1 MSVNLEDPGTE
12 AILKAFSGIKADAR
26 REAEIDFLAM
36 KLETEEQPKV
46 KEMVN
51 KVDHYNIGNIEVI
64 DALESWDLNFSRSN
78 VIKYLVRAGRKS
90 KETELQDL
98 LKSQYYLNREIER
111 LRR

>member
-1 MSVNLEDPGTE
+1 MSEFERERRAQIAAAAEKEERDMMV
-12 AILKAFSGIKADAR
+12 KAQIQKVLDV
-26 REAEIDFLAM
+26 E
-36 KLETEEQPKV
+36 PKSTPS
-46 KEMVN
+46 KDMVN
-51 KVDHYNIGNIEVI
+51 KVSHYNHGIEVI

-111 LRR
+111 LRQK